1 MQGLIDGARKYNLTT
16 YAVKFND
23 SDLKTGF
30 IIHMKDLNG
39 VNHWASLEE
48 FTNYGLII
56 TKDSI
61 LNFNNLDSIECKNI
75 IGDKGKFVREK
86 VEIWACIC

>member
-1 MQGLIDGARKYNLTT
+1 
-16 YAVKFND
+16 
-23 SDLKTGF
+23 
-30 IIHMKDLNG
+30 MKDLNG
-39 VNHWASLEE
+39 ENHWASLEE

-56 TKDSI
+56 TKDST

-86 VEIWACIC
+86 WKSGLVYVNGRWHMGGYRVLVN